1 MAESMRL
8 RVVAE
13 GVETHEQLQVLGR
26 YGCAYAQGYY
36 FSKPMPAADCR
47 KLLLELA
54 ARPAFTETLRMA
66 LVTESQGGS
75 RLVVLGD
82 RKP

>member
-1 MAESMRL
+1 MRL

-13 GVETHEQLQVLGR
+13 GVETIEQLQMLGS

-36 FSKPMPAADCR
+36 FSKPLPADGCR

-54 ARPAFTETLRMA
+54 TRPAFTETLRMQ
-66 LVTESQGGS
+66 LVSGPGGP
-75 RLVVLGD
+75 RLVVVGE
-82 RKP
+82 RKS